1 MSTPTGPPLHLYP
14 NLALLRQEYVLVQA
28 WKKTVSH
35 IRSHN
40 WYADTLALDRAAV
53 NLPDFIR
60 ELSEQLQSPSQWTND
75 PLRIVPAP
83 KSQKWRVDAT
93 TNRWEP
99 VNKGETARKLR
110 PLAHASLKDQVA
122 ATALMLCLADRV
134 ETAQGNPTSSIESL
148 QNRQGIISYGNRL
161 FCDANHAELHHRWGS
176 TKLYRGYFQDYRRF
190 LSRPEMVAEPLARD
204 ATGKPSQNLGVV
216 IIHSD
221 LRQFYDRVRP
231 ELLTGKINALRL
243 PGDDPAFFEMGRR
256 LLNWG
261 WSDKDRHEVVE
272 YAAKAELKDFTNVAL
287 PQGLVA
293 AGFFSNVALLD
304 FDTQIRASINH
315 ALAPGMMLRDACRYV
330 DDIRLVVTV
339 AAKPDLKTLKE
350 IETVVVQWLQ
360 QLLNQH
366 AGGLIPSG
374 EKTKA
379 ALFRGDER
387 PLVRQSR
394 KMERIQHAISGGF
407 DAIGGE
413 DILDAVQGLV
423 KSQARYSKDRT
434 EIQGWSLAPIPDV
447 RDETVAR
454 FAAARFR
461 STFRSL
467 RPLLED
473 EVDVTNTTGDGN
485 QASSASSRQARSRID
500 LDDEARAF
508 ALGLIENWVEDPSNV
523 RLLRIGLDLWPA
535 VDVLERVLQLLRQYV
550 EPGGR
555 KKEPR
560 RVAWYCLSEIFR
572 AGATETGFVED
583 QERLPDG
590 IDITAYRGV
599 LTKEAKHLL
608 TLPTITLPWYLKQQV
623 FLFLAANNPSLAPVL
638 RKGSN
643 PETKHYRA
651 LIRFLKGD
659 HRDQTDREFAILSI
673 LSRRSFL
680 NTEHAVKQTNAHITP
695 HRAQLITERD
705 PSFALELMTDNS
717 DATPAITPRH
727 RYDLCLGPHQ
737 SRDGWLSLG
746 ELVLTRNEALR
757 NELAILQFTVKFLGR
772 LAIVGMLEAITPG
785 EVLVRFE
792 SDGSLAE
799 LDIVPNKQLSS
810 SGSLYQPPS
819 WSEPGSRWRHQLGY
833 LLRFILSAQQD
844 FTKTVL
850 PTHWKEGLAI
860 YRVPQSHWYQR
871 VYGFHSGHSA
881 FGADWLP
888 ITDWTER
895 LLYALLSW
903 PGCRTSNLHDWV
915 ENGAE
920 ATLER
925 IVERISVLKKL
936 RGELSNTLM
945 LPLSAPWPE
954 RPTES
959 RPLRVC
965 VVQTVIPG
973 PSEFT
978 SADLCLSDPATRR
991 RHRNHLSAALAAV
1004 ERMLDLRETHKDR
1017 SNRLDWLIL
1026 PELSVHPSDVET
1038 HLVPFA
1044 RAHKTIILAGLTYE
1058 AVLPNQPLVNS
1069 ALWLIPVWSQERG
1082 LEVLRRRQGKKHLA
1096 LEEQS
1101 LNSPV
1106 ELVQSFRPCQWLVG
1120 YEWHTNGVDRP
1131 LWLTGSVCYDAT
1143 DIRLAADLR
1152 NRSDIFAVPACNRDV
1167 NTFDQMALALHYHM
1181 FQMVIVANNGTFG
1194 GSNAYAPYREPYIR
1208 QVFHLHGQPQASI
1221 AFLEI
1226 DDIRA
1231 FLRRGEQ
1238 GTPPGGTW
1246 KHAPAG
1252 FCPEH
1257 STL

>member
-1 MSTPTGPPLHLYP
+1 
-14 NLALLRQEYVLVQA
+14 LLCQEYVLVQA
-28 WKKTVSH
+28 WKKTASH

-53 NLPDFIR
+53 NLPDFIQ
-60 ELSEQLQSPSQWTND
+60 ELVEHLQGAAQWAND

-83 KSQKWRVDAT
+83 KSQTWRVDAT

-99 VNKGETARKLR
+99 VNKRDTARKLR
-110 PLAHASLKDQVA
+110 PLARVSLKDQVA

-134 ETAQGNPTSSIESL
+134 ETAQGNPTVSVESV
-148 QNRQGIISYGNRL
+148 NDRRAMISYGNRL
-161 FCDANHAELHHRWGS
+161 FCDSNNAELRHRWGS

-190 LSRPEMVAEPLARD
+190 LSRPEAVAEPLARD
-204 ATGKPSQNLGVV
+204 VAGKPGQNLGVV
-216 IIHSD
+216 IVHSD

-231 ELLTGKINALRL
+231 ELLAAKIDSLRL
-243 PGDDPAFFEMGRR
+243 PGDDLAFFEMVRR
-256 LLNWG
+256 VLCWG
-261 WSDKDRHEVVE
+261 WSDKDQHEVIE
-272 YAAKAELKDFTNVAL
+272 YATKAELTDFTKVAL

-293 AGFFSNVALLD
+293 AGFFSNVVLLD
-304 FDTQIRASINH
+304 FDKQLRLSIENE
-315 ALAPGMMLRDACRYV
+315 LVPGVVLRDACRYV
-330 DDIRLVVTV
+330 DDIRLVLTIQG
-339 AAKPDLKTLKE
+339 KPDLRRLRLLE
-350 IETVVVQWLQ
+350 AEVVGWLQ
-360 QLLNQH
+360 ALLNQTANGLVPS
-366 AGGLIPSG
+366 AG
-374 EKTKA
+374 KTKG

-423 KSQARYSKDRT
+423 KSQSRYSKDRAET
-434 EIQGWSLAPIPDV
+434 QGWSLAPIPDV

-473 EVDVTNTTGDGN
+473 ETAVTNSTN
-485 QASSASSRQARSRID
+485 APNEERSASPRQARSRID

-535 VDVLERVLQLLRQYV
+535 ADVLERVLQLLRQYV

-555 KKEPR
+555 RKEPR
-560 RVAWYCLSEIFR
+560 RVAWYCLSEVFR

-583 QERLPDG
+583 QERLPYG
-590 IDITAYRGV
+590 IDINAYRTV
-599 LTKEAKHLL
+599 LAKEAEHLL
-608 TLPTITLPWYLKQQV
+608 TLPAISLPWYLKQQV
-623 FLFLAANNPSLAPVL
+623 LLFLAANNPDRAPVL

-659 HRDQTDREFAILSI
+659 PRDQTDREFATLAI

-680 NTEHAVKQTNAHITP
+680 DVDRAVGLVNAHLTP
-695 HRAQLITERD
+695 HKAQLIAERD
-705 PSFALELMTDNS
+705 PSFALELFASNQNLVQGV
-717 DATPAITPRH
+717 APRI

-737 SRDGWLSLG
+737 NRAGWTSLA
-746 ELVLTRNEALR
+746 ELVLAHSEALR
-757 NELAILQFTVKFLGR
+757 NELAILQFMTRFLDLMPFDGG
-772 LAIVGMLEAITPG
+772 VEAITPG
-785 EVLVRFE
+785 EVLVRFG
-792 SDGSLAE
+792 SDGFPADV
-799 LDIVPNKQLSS
+799 DIVPNKQPSAD
-810 SGSLYQPPS
+810 GSLYQPPP
-819 WSEPGSRWRHQLGY
+819 WCQQRDRWRHQLGY

-844 FTKTVL
+844 FTKSVR
-850 PTHWKEGLAI
+850 PAHWKEGLVT

-871 VYGFHSGHSA
+871 IYGFHSGHTA

-895 LLYALLSW
+895 LLYVLLSW
-903 PGCRTSNLHDWV
+903 PGCRTSNLHGWV
-915 ENGAE
+915 DPGIEETRARI
-920 ATLER
+920 AER
-925 IVERISVLKKL
+925 IR
-936 RGELSNTLM
+936 ELSRLKGPLSNVLM

-973 PSEFT
+973 PTEFKP
-978 SADLCLSDPATRR
+978 ADLRMSDPATRR

-1004 ERMLDLRETHKDR
+1004 ERMLDLRETHKAR
-1017 SNRLDWLIL
+1017 ANRLDWLIL
-1026 PELSVHPSDVET
+1026 PELSVHPRDVET

-1044 RAHKTIILAGLTYE
+1044 RAHKTIIFAGLTYE
-1058 AVLPNQPLVNS
+1058 EILAGQPLINS
-1069 ALWLIPVWSQERG
+1069 ALWVIPVWSFERG

-1096 LEEQS
+1096 LEEQQ
-1101 LNSPV
+1101 LNSPIQ
-1106 ELVQSFRPCQWLVG
+1106 LVQGFRPCQWLVG
-1120 YEWHTNGVDRP
+1120 YEWHTNGIDRP

-1143 DIRLAADLR
+1143 DIQLAADLR

-1194 GSNAYAPYREPYIR
+1194 GSNAYAPYREAYTR

-1238 GTPPGGTW
+1238 GTTVGGPW
-1246 KHAPAG
+1246 KHVPAG
-1252 FCPEH
+1252 FSPEH
-1257 STL
+1257 GTA